1 MFISILSTWFEHSS
15 AHHKEIQLYQYE
27 IWYMSLCIGDRLV
40 CRLGWSAIQ
49 ACILAG
55 MCSSSGDSNVSIR
68 NLVYVTLYRW
78 PSGMQAWMECHP
90 SLHTSRHVLII
101 RRFNCINTTSGIC
114 HSDHLVCRFGWNVQT
129 CIPDD
134 HLHRVTYTRYR
145 IDKNWISWWWA
156 HAC

>member
-55 MCSSSGDSNVSIR
+55 MCSLSGDSIVSIR
-68 NLVYVTLYRW
+68 HLVYVTLTISYAGLDGTSKPAYQTITYIEW
-78 PSGMQAWMECHP
+78 HIPDIVLIKIESPDDEHMPASMQAWMALHP
-90 SLHTSRHVLII
+90 SLHT
-101 RRFNCINTTSGIC
+101 RRSPIQ
-114 HSDHLVCRFGWNVQT
+114 SDIYQISYW
-129 CIPDD
+129 
-134 HLHRVTYTRYR
+134 Y
-145 IDKNWISWWWA
+145 NWISWWWA